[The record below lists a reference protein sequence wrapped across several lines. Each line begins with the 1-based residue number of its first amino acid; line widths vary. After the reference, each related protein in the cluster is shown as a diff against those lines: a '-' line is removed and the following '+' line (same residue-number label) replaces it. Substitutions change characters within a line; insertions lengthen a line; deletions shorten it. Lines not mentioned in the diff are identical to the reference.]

1 MEIIHHEIG
10 RDPLYKIWN
19 YPKLC
24 MIIYFY
30 SDGGKIV
37 FQDNIYPI
45 KKGVLCFIDSF
56 KRHYTMPSDPEVYN
70 RSKIFA
76 DQKIV
81 NGILELASDDSEFA
95 ATFLNSSVVYAKIP
109 DELQPTVEGIY
120 KKAFDNKGDKANFIS
135 CFFELM
141 LYLKKYV
148 VQKNTY
154 LGDNLTKVLEY
165 INNSYQLPLT
175 LDDICK
181 RAHIS
186 KYHFCRKF
194 KTTFGI
200 TLMEYLLQTR
210 IAAAKTMLVTTDN
223 SINIVS
229 EKCGFSSVSYFCQIF
244 KKRTGLSPNQYRT
257 KNKNI

>member
-1 MEIIHHEIG
+1 MDIIHHEIG

-19 YPKLC
+19 YPKLN

-45 KKGVLCFIDSF
+45 KKGVLCFINSS
-56 KRHYTMPSDPEVYN
+56 KRHYTMPSDPDVYD

-76 DQKIV
+76 NQKIV
-81 NGILELASDDSEFA
+81 NGILELTSDDSEFTD
-95 ATFLNSSVVYAKIP
+95 TFLNSSVVYAKIP
-109 DELQPTVEGIY
+109 NELHSTVESIY
-120 KKAFDNKGDKANFIS
+120 KKAFENKGNKAVFIN

-141 LYLKKYV
+141 LYLKQYV

-181 RAHIS
+181 KAHIS

-194 KTTFGI
+194 KNTFGL

-210 IAAAKTMLVTTDN
+210 IAAAKTMLVTTD
-223 SINIVS
+223 SPINMVA

-244 KKRTGLSPNQYRT
+244 KKRTGLSPNQYRA